1 MNATKAVGLL
11 QQQGEAAYKKHAKD
25 ASSDNRRFA
34 LEDDYT
40 DFKNSKNFRPLVPE
54 EAATPNGVP
63 AAPISTEGLHTAQEP
78 KKEPALASA
87 DRVPIL
93 VAGVALL
100 GGIGLAALSQVE
112 RA

>member
-1 MNATKAVGLL
+1 MW

-25 ASSDNRRFA
+25 ASSTNRRFA
-34 LEDDYT
+34 LEEDYT
-40 DFKNSKNFRPLVPE
+40 DFKNSKNFRPLVPG

-63 AAPISTEGLHTAQEP
+63 AAPISTEGLHTAQQP
-78 KKEPALASA
+78 KGKEPALAGA
-87 DRVPIL
+87 DRRPML

-100 GGIGLAALSQVE
+100 GGIGLAALSQVA